1 MDAAHCFAPL
11 LCVLY
16 ECYIFPEGME
26 GIIRA
31 VKVEGWEG
39 VVVRL
44 CLENTQLVG
53 SMVDIYISLPFRTSN
68 EVWIRQQ
75 FIRRR

>member
-1 MDAAHCFAPL
+1 MFL
-11 LCVLY
+11 
-16 ECYIFPEGME
+16 EGME

-44 CLENTQLVG
+44 CLENTQRVG
-53 SMVDIYISLPFRTSN
+53 GTVYISLPFRTSN
-68 EVWIRQQ
+68 EEWLRQQ
-75 FIRRR
+75 FVRRR